1 MFSPRVP
8 PYTRAPPPKKCGS
21 TQPVTLPKGF
31 EDLEPFVAYW
41 AGEDPQIRWDRRATA
56 SMAEIQAFYNALV
69 ERADAAL
76 AHLQAFD
83 LNAMPE
89 PEARLMRLLLSLAHA
104 AMAVELHGQPRALH
118 SPWPHGIRLVEG
130 PRPFA

>member
-1 MFSPRVP
+1 VE
-8 PYTRAPPPKKCGS
+8 
-21 TQPVTLPKGF
+21 TQVTDETSLPHGF
-31 EDLEPFVAYW
+31 EDLEPFVACW

-56 SMAEIQAFYNALV
+56 PMAEIRAFYDAMV

-83 LNAMPE
+83 LNAMPA
-89 PEARLMRLLLSLAHA
+89 PEARLMRLVLSLAHA

-118 SPWPHGIRLVEG
+118 SPWPHGIKLVEG